1 MDPGEVIMCARLS
14 FVNLYPSFIIVVTK
28 TFLLVF
34 RLEMLQQIA
43 NRVQRDCVNGE
54 DKLAL
59 ARTSLQSVSF
69 VQAQFDT
76 MKPVAQNVCLS
87 CFF

>member
-1 MDPGEVIMCARLS
+1 MFINLNSCKLS
-14 FVNLYPSFIIVVTK
+14 QPPICF
-28 TFLLVF
+28 F

-59 ARTSLQSVSF
+59 ARTALQSVS
-69 VQAQFDT
+69 
-76 MKPVAQNVCLS
+76 LL
-87 CFF
+87 CFLF